1 MSSVGSS
8 MSCASRAESYWHG
21 VSMPPHE
28 TRHSSRLQIPVRQV
42 KAAWFDDKD
51 DVEFFPLHAVYA
63 PKSLGALKGEPQ
75 DE

>member
-1 MSSVGSS
+1 
-8 MSCASRAESYWHG
+8 
-21 VSMPPHE
+21 MPPHE